1 MFESFISTPLYFLND
16 QAVLAYCRFMENLE
30 IKNYIANLGGR
41 RAYEEKRAAK
51 LGFSNLYDYM
61 EYKFAKKA
69 EVLVEQEN
77 TLSKLKSQRAIPKP
91 PKQSQN
97 KSCSCC

>member
-1 MFESFISTPLYFLND
+1 
-16 QAVLAYCRFMENLE
+16 MENLE

-41 RAYEEKRAAK
+41 RTYEEKRAAK

-69 EVLVEQEN
+69 EVLVELESK
-77 TLSKLKSQRAIPKP
+77 LSKMKAQRAIPKTL
-91 PKQSQN
+91 KQSQN
-97 KSCSCC
+97 NSCGCC

>member
-1 MFESFISTPLYFLND
+1 
-16 QAVLAYCRFMENLE
+16 MENLE

-41 RAYEEKRAAK
+41 RAYEEKRATK

-69 EVLVEQEN
+69 EVLVEQ
-77 TLSKLKSQRAIPKP
+77 
-91 PKQSQN
+91 
-97 KSCSCC
+97 